1 MVEGVR
7 EAQEHKLPQPII
19 NGILEHHGTC
29 KIRFFYE
36 EALKENPETE
46 IPETEFRYPG
56 PKPQR
61 PETAILMICDA
72 SESWMRSQENPTLED
87 VRRFVSK
94 IIRARSDDNQ
104 FEDCNLTLRQLTQ
117 IRDVV
122 AKTLVNAMHTRIA
135 YPPQENS
142 EKITGDKKSTAS

>member
-7 EAQEHKLPQPII
+7 EAQDYKPPPPII

-29 KIRFFYE
+29 KIGMFYE
-36 EALKENPETE
+36 KSARAESEIE
-46 IPETEFRYPG
+46 IPETEFAIQVPNRNAQ
-56 PKPQR
+56 KP
-61 PETAILMICDA
+61 PYHLDA
-72 SESWMRSQENPTLED
+72 SESGVRSLENPTLET
-87 VRRFVSK
+87 VRKFVGK

-122 AKTLVNAMHTRIA
+122 ARALFNTMHTRVA
-135 YPPQENS
+135 YAMPSDSSKNGTPEG
-142 EKITGDKKSTAS
+142 EK